1 MRKLF
6 LFIFFVFFTSILFSQ
21 NKIALKG
28 LIIDQGNFPIP
39 YAGVGIINK
48 SIGTTST
55 EEGTFYFVITDNEIK
70 DTLEISSMGYIT
82 FKIRVADFLS
92 QKSTK
97 IVLKEKT
104 TELSEISLKTT
115 EDYIK
120 SAFKNLKKNTINK
133 NHQLKILYRRWSV
146 EDNIC
151 RFYIEHFMNIIDRGP
166 SSYITK
172 YSIQESRKSSE
183 YRFIK
188 NLQNRHAVEYMEMN
202 NPLRRG
208 VFFNDYKW
216 KKIKNSSY
224 DGEDVLV
231 VKGTNGNANTLTLY
245 IGYDS
250 FKIYQFEIVRKPP
263 TIGDSLKAIYIYK
276 KNKNG
281 KLYLSYHTR
290 EWESTAKLPKNIKK
304 LLVQKNKNIGDYIP
318 MAFRHEVFVLEIEED
333 KKSFETFKSLEKM
346 DMTLYKVPY
355 NANFWEGISLPPE
368 TKFYKKNIGELE
380 SLYSVPIST
389 QFKYSN

>member
-6 LFIFFVFFTSILFSQ
+6 LFIFFIFLTSILFSQ
-21 NKIALKG
+21 NKIVLKG
-28 LIIDQGNFPIP
+28 LIIDQENFPIP
-39 YAGVGIINK
+39 YTGVGIINK
-48 SIGTTST
+48 NIGTTST
-55 EEGTFYFVITDNEIK
+55 EEGTFYFVITNKEVK

-104 TELSEISLKTT
+104 TELSEISLMTT

-120 SAFKNLKKNTINK
+120 NALKNLKKNSVSK

-151 RFYIEHFMNIIDRGP
+151 RFYIEHFMNVIDKGP
-166 SSYITK
+166 SSYMTR

-231 VKGTNGNANTLTLY
+231 VKGTNGNDNTLTLY

-263 TIGDSLKAIYIYK
+263 RIGDSLKAIYIYK
-276 KNKNG
+276 KNKNS

-290 EWESTAKLPKNIKK
+290 EWKSTAKISKNIKK

-318 MAFRHEVFVLEIEED
+318 MAFRHEVFVLELEED

-380 SLYSVPIST
+380 SLFSVPIST

>member
-231 VKGTNGNANTLTLY
+231 VKGTNGNDNTLTLY

-263 TIGDSLKAIYIYK
+263 RIGDSLKAIYIYK
-276 KNKNG
+276 KNKNS

-290 EWESTAKLPKNIKK
+290 EWKSTAKLPKNIKK

-318 MAFRHEVFVLEIEED
+318 MAFRHEVFVLELEED

>member
-6 LFIFFVFFTSILFSQ
+6 FFIFFIFFTSILFSQ

-28 LIIDQGNFPIP
+28 LIIDQENFPIP

-48 SIGTTST
+48 NIGTTST
-55 EEGTFYFVITDNEIK
+55 EEGTFYFVITNKEVK

-82 FKIRVADFLS
+82 YKIRVADFLS

-104 TELSEISLKTT
+104 TELSEISLMTT
-115 EDYIK
+115 EEYIK
-120 SAFKNLKKNTINK
+120 NALKNLKKNSVSK

-151 RFYIEHFMNIIDRGP
+151 RFYIEHFMNVIDKGP
-166 SSYITK
+166 SSYMTR

-188 NLQNRHAVEYMEMN
+188 NLQNRHAIEYMEMN
-202 NPLRRG
+202 NPLRKG
-208 VFFNDYKW
+208 VYLNDYKW
-216 KKIKNSSY
+216 QKIKNSSY

-231 VKGTNGNANTLTLY
+231 VEGSENEKNNIKLY

-250 FKIYQFEIVRKPP
+250 YKIYRFEIIKNQPKV
-263 TIGDSLKAIYIYK
+263 GDSLKAIYIYK
-276 KNKNG
+276 KNKKG

-290 EWESTAKLPKNIKK
+290 EWQSTAKLPKNIKT

-318 MAFRHEVFVLEIEED
+318 MAFRHEVFVLELEED
-333 KKSFETFKSLEKM
+333 KKSFETFKTLEKM

-368 TKFYKKNIGELE
+368 TKFYKKNIAELE

>member
-1 MRKLF
+1 MNKL
-6 LFIFFVFFTSILFSQ
+6 LILLISVFFSTITCSQ
-21 NKIALKG
+21 KKIVLKG
-28 LIIDQGNFPIP
+28 LIVDQENFPIP
-39 YAGVGIINK
+39 YAGIGIINK
-48 SIGTTST
+48 NIGTTST
-55 EEGTFYFVITDNEIK
+55 EEGTFYFVVSNKEIN
-70 DTLEISSMGYIT
+70 DTLEISSMGYET
-82 FKIRVADFLS
+82 YKILIKDFLS
-92 QKSTK
+92 KK
-97 IVLKEKT
+97 IIKITLKGNI
-104 TELSEISLKTT
+104 TEVSEISLKTS
-115 EDYIK
+115 EYYIK
-120 SAFKNLKKNTINK
+120 NALKNLKKNTINK

-208 VFFNDYKW
+208 VFFNDFKW

-224 DGEDVLV
+224 DGEEVLV
-231 VKGTNGNANTLTLY
+231 VKGTNEDANTITLY

-263 TIGDSLKAIYIYK
+263 KIGRLLKAIYVYK
-276 KNKNG
+276 KNKDG

-290 EWESTAKLPKNIKK
+290 EWEGMGKIPKSIKDF
-304 LLVQKNKNIGDYIP
+304 LLKNNKDIGDYLPI
-318 MAFRHEVFVLEIEED
+318 AFMQLFLLTRKI
-333 KKSFETFKSLEKM
+333 
-346 DMTLYKVPY
+346 
-355 NANFWEGISLPPE
+355 I
-368 TKFYKKNIGELE
+368 
-380 SLYSVPIST
+380 
-389 QFKYSN
+389 

>member
-55 EEGTFYFVITDNEIK
+55 EEGTFYFVITDKEIN

-250 FKIYQFEIVRKPP
+250 FKIYQFEIVRKPLK
-263 TIGDSLKAIYIYK
+263 IGKFLKAIYVYK
-276 KNKNG
+276 KNNEG

-290 EWESTAKLPKNIKK
+290 EWEGMGKIPKSIKDF
-304 LLVQKNKNIGDYIP
+304 LLQKNKDIGDYLP
-318 MAFRHEVFVLEIEED
+318 VAFRHEVFVLELEED